1 MTILETAVR
10 LPVAAA
16 LAAAFVFLGCGP
28 GSVNPDQTLI
38 SYRQVGACNG
48 WVEGN
53 VVHSAGPNA
62 AYVVFKVNFIN
73 NEKSSKDF
81 AFDPNRLYVPSDGAH
96 VDTNLSLPFG
106 PFALIPTTIPHQKLV
121 GLNGFAGAIVHTS
134 TTSGAVEANQ
144 TSYFLSYEPASGD
157 PAILL
162 VKENPQ
168 QTTWPVIENC
178 AALPL

>member
-1 MTILETAVR
+1 MSAR

-16 LAAAFVFLGCGP
+16 LAAAFVALGCGP
-28 GSVNPDQTLI
+28 GSVNPDQTVI
-38 SYRQVGACNG
+38 NYRQVGACNG
-48 WVEGN
+48 WLEGN

-62 AYVVFKVNFIN
+62 AYVIFKVSSIN

-81 AFDPNRLYVPSDGAH
+81 SFDPERLYVPSSGAR
-96 VDTNLSLPFG
+96 VDTDLSLPLG
-106 PFALIPTTIPHQKLV
+106 PFELISTTISHNKLV
-121 GLNGFAGAIVHTS
+121 GLNGYAGAIVQTG

-162 VKENPQ
+162 AKENAQ
-168 QTTWPVIENC
+168 QTTW
-178 AALPL
+178 ALTEDCRAIQLQ